1 MTCLGSNLLWR
12 DRRGLALV
20 EFALVLPVMLT
31 LFLGGFQ
38 LTQASACQ
46 RRVTIVAR
54 AIADIVSRNDVLT
67 VTKVATILSA
77 SSDIMAPYDVSVARS
92 RVSLVKVD
100 GNLNVTV
107 MWSEARNTVQRDVG
121 PFAGLPADMKIANS
135 YYVLGEVSYDYRPI
149 SGRFAWP
156 ISFTQTLYMVPR
168 KSAYVDCPTCV
179 A

>member
-1 MTCLGSNLLWR
+1 
-12 DRRGLALV
+12 
-20 EFALVLPVMLT
+20 
-31 LFLGGFQ
+31 
-38 LTQASACQ
+38 
-46 RRVTIVAR
+46 
-54 AIADIVSRNDVLT
+54 
-67 VTKVATILSA
+67 
-77 SSDIMAPYDVSVARS
+77 
-92 RVSLVKVD
+92 
-100 GNLNVTV
+100 